1 MKKRLCL
8 AIIPAMIPVMI
19 PAMIPAIIPATLSAA
34 DLPKIQQLF
43 DPKLTPTQRANACF
57 ELRGNAEPEVI
68 RAMSR
73 ALEDSELVSCAAD
86 NLRLI
91 KAVEPLK
98 QALHSPDAQARAAA
112 ARELGSFQDPA
123 LLDALSEAALD
134 ENALV
139 GSNALAALDEY
150 SDLSVIPY
158 LAALAK
164 KGGMIGDMALERIL
178 QLDAKTALAIARPL
192 LDSPQVPDKLYAMR
206 AIGVAGDR
214 SDLASLRRIVA
225 SKEETPTQHTRG
237 FGLMPPVNLSRAAE
251 SAIASIESR
260 MPARP

>member
-8 AIIPAMIPVMI
+8 AIIPALL
-19 PAMIPAIIPATLSAA
+19 TAA

-43 DPKLTPTQRANACF
+43 DPKLTPTQRANTCF
-57 ELRGNAEPEVI
+57 ELRGNSDPEVI

-86 NLRLI
+86 NLRLV
-91 KAVEPLK
+91 KAIEPLK

-112 ARELGSFQDPA
+112 ARELGAFLQAETPDPA
-123 LLDALSEAALD
+123 LLDMLTEAALD

-139 GSNALAALDEY
+139 GSNALAALNES
-150 SDLSVIPY
+150 SDPSVIPH
-158 LAALAK
+158 LAALAR

-178 QLDAKTALAIARPL
+178 QLDTKAALAIARPL
-192 LDSPQVPDKLYAMR
+192 LDSSQVPDKLYAMR

-214 SDLASLRRIVA
+214 SDLAALRAIA
-225 SKEETPTQHTRG
+225 TSKEETPTQHTRG

-260 MPARP
+260 IPARP